1 MRRKED
7 NHIILHVFPK
17 SVFLRSF
24 IQFLKRNYDPIDHGF
39 ITYGTDI
46 SSSVEYPDYTNDFK
60 IIDLSKDN
68 CKDFNTLRSTLEILD
83 ASGIDLVIL
92 HSFTLNY
99 LDMIYFL
106 LHPRHTRKTV
116 WVIWGYDLYDYKDR
130 KRSYKSRLT
139 FTLKKLV
146 VRKIPYVIARSPDYK
161 RLQQWY
167 GSSATHINVEP
178 LYGGGDI
185 ANAPRRSRD
194 QASQAFNII
203 LGNSATKT
211 NRHLDALEILSKYKN
226 DDIKIHIPLSYG
238 DAQYAET
245 VKMKARSIFGEKV
258 VFLETF
264 MPPDEYR
271 QYLTRMDIAIFNNN
285 RQQAL
290 GNLAYLLATGAKI
303 YLNDDSALWEIFNE
317 LNFTVHPINTLRE
330 ANYEE
335 FIDLDQNELD
345 ANSQKAREI
354 YSEEHGV
361 MCWNKVFALANKC

>member
-17 SVFLRSF
+17 SGFLRSF

-68 CKDFNTLRSTLEILD
+68 CKDFNTLRSTLEKLD

-106 LHPRHTRKTV
+106 LHPRHIRKTV

-146 VRKIPYVIARSPDYK
+146 VRKIPYVVARSPDYK

-185 ANAPRRSRD
+185 ANAPRHSRD

-211 NRHLDALEILSKYKN
+211 NRHLDALEILSK
-226 DDIKIHIPLSYG
+226 
-238 DAQYAET
+238 
-245 VKMKARSIFGEKV
+245 
-258 VFLETF
+258 
-264 MPPDEYR
+264 
-271 QYLTRMDIAIFNNN
+271 
-285 RQQAL
+285 
-290 GNLAYLLATGAKI
+290 
-303 YLNDDSALWEIFNE
+303 
-317 LNFTVHPINTLRE
+317 
-330 ANYEE
+330 
-335 FIDLDQNELD
+335 
-345 ANSQKAREI
+345 
-354 YSEEHGV
+354 
-361 MCWNKVFALANKC
+361 